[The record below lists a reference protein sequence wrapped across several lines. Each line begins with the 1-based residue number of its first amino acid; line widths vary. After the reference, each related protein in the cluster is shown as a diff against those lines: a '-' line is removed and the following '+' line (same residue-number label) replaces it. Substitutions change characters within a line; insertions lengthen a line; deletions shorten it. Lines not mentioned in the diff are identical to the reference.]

1 MAYGTQGGMN
11 PMDIITMIRSGQN
24 PQQIMINIL
33 EEGVAAN
40 NPIAANLLDMAKNN
54 RTADIERVARNLC
67 AERGLDFDKEFNNF
81 KSNLFRGIGP
91 KK

>member
-1 MAYGTQGGMN
+1 MAHTVQEGMN
-11 PMDIITMIRSGQN
+11 PMDIITMIKSGQN

-33 EEGVAAN
+33 EKGVAAN
-40 NPIAANLLDMAKNN
+40 NPIAANLLDLAKNN

-67 AERGLDFDKEFNNF
+67 AERGIDFDKEFSNF
-81 KSNLFRGIGP
+81 KYNLFGVTKS

>member
-1 MAYGTQGGMN
+1 MN
-11 PMDIITMIRSGQN
+11 NVTPNITPIDIIQMIRSGQN
-24 PQQIMINIL
+24 PEQIMISLL
-33 EEGVAAN
+33 EDGVART
-40 NPIAANLLDMAKNN
+40 NPIAANLVQLARDN

-81 KSNLFRGIGP
+81 KSNLFRGINSH

>member
-1 MAYGTQGGMN
+1 MYETGNGMN

-33 EEGVAAN
+33 EKGVAAN
-40 NPIAANLLDMAKNN
+40 NPVAANLLDLAKSN
-54 RTADIERVARNLC
+54 RTAEIEKVARNLC
-67 AERGLDFDKEFNNF
+67 AERGIDFDKEFNNF
-81 KSNLFRGIGP
+81 KSNLFKGIKP

>member
-1 MAYGTQGGMN
+1 MN
-11 PMDIITMIRSGQN
+11 NVTPNITPIDIIQMIRSGQN
-24 PQQIMINIL
+24 PEQIMISLL
-33 EEGVAAN
+33 EDGVAQT
-40 NPIAANLLDMAKNN
+40 NPIAANLVQLARDN

-81 KSNLFRGIGP
+81 KSNLFRGINSY

>member
-11 PMDIITMIRSGQN
+11 PMEIIQMIRSGQN

-33 EEGVAAN
+33 EEGVASS

-67 AERGLDFDKEFNNF
+67 AERGIDFDKEFNNF
-81 KSNLFRGIGP
+81 KYNLFGGAKP
-91 KK
+91 KY

>member
-11 PMDIITMIRSGQN
+11 PMEIIQMIRSGQN

-33 EEGVAAN
+33 EEGVASS
-40 NPIAANLLDMAKNN
+40 NPIAANLLDLAINN

-67 AERGLDFDKEFNNF
+67 AERGIDFDKEFNNF
-81 KSNLFRGIGP
+81 KYNLFGGAKP
-91 KK
+91 KY